1 MKIYTKT
8 GDRGATS
15 LAGGERVAK
24 WDLRV
29 EAYGAVDEL
38 MADVAMLA
46 DVLAG
51 YEEGDRFGEALSSPR
66 PAACASQ
73 ALADRFPN
81 LSPATTAPSY
91 VAQLREDALHI
102 VETLM
107 TVAGIFAQGGRRSPI
122 RDLDPTETTWL
133 EERIDAISA
142 GLAPLKTFTLP
153 GGHVAVSMANVCRTV
168 CRRAERAAHAANE
181 KFGLPPGAL
190 AYLNRL
196 SDYFYVA
203 GRKLSEAFNVKEKS
217 WVLEK

>member
-46 DVLAG
+46 DVLAK
-51 YEEGDRFGEALSSPR
+51 YADDESS
-66 PAACASQ
+66 
-73 ALADRFPN
+73 
-81 LSPATTAPSY
+81 

-122 RDLDPTETTWL
+122 RDLDAGETTWL

-153 GGHVAVSMANVCRTV
+153 GGHVSVSMANVCRTV